1 MDEFYIELQDAEGT
15 AYVCDGSYDDL
26 DGARLAAKS
35 SLRNNYVVA
44 RVINA
49 TTKDVA
55 DFFEVWMK

>member
-1 MDEFYIELQDAEGT
+1 MDEFYVEVQDADGT

-35 SLRNNYVVA
+35 SLRDKYVAA

-49 TTKDVA
+49 TTKEVA
-55 DFFEVWMK
+55 YFFKRWME